1 MPGSRVDALS
11 AISHPSNAQVASWEV
26 GIARRRA
33 CLVGRASSSALRS
46 FRGLARRSGLFRSL
60 PFSKRRK
67 RCGRNCAKMRLP
79 SREGFKVSP
88 AIAAYSGLIRSL
100 SLSNRRKRCGRNCA
114 KTRFP
119 VVGDASRSALR
130 SLRTRGLFAPFPC
143 PIGGKGAGGIAR
155 RRAFPLWGMLQGQPC
170 DRCALGA
177 FSLPSLVQ
185 ASLARSGSEKAR
197 PLRGWAFLGGEGGI
211 RTPVTLR

>member
-67 RCGRNCAKMRLP
+67 RCGRNCAK
-79 SREGFKVSP
+79 
-88 AIAAYSGLIRSL
+88 
-100 SLSNRRKRCGRNCA
+100 
-114 KTRFP
+114 TRFP
-119 VVGDASRSALR
+119 VVGDASMSALR
-130 SLRTRGLFAPFPC
+130 SLRTRGFFAPFPC
-143 PIGGKGAGGIAR
+143 PSELGPVRERKSPATSWLGFPWR
-155 RRAFPLWGMLQGQPC
+155 RGRDSNPRYLAVK
-170 DRCALGA
+170 R
-177 FSLPSLVQ
+177 FSRPPRSTTLP
-185 ASLARSGSEKAR
+185 
-197 PLRGWAFLGGEGGI
+197 PLRS
-211 RTPVTLR
+211 RPRK

>member
-100 SLSNRRKRCGRNCA
+100 SLSKRRKSCGRNCA

-130 SLRTRGLFAPFPC
+130 SLRTRGFFAPFPC
-143 PIGGKGAGGIAR
+143 PSELGPVRERKSPATSWLGFPWR
-155 RRAFPLWGMLQGQPC
+155 RGRDSNPRYLAVK
-170 DRCALGA
+170 R
-177 FSLPSLVQ
+177 FSRPPRSTTLP
-185 ASLARSGSEKAR
+185 
-197 PLRGWAFLGGEGGI
+197 PLRS
-211 RTPVTLR
+211 RPRK